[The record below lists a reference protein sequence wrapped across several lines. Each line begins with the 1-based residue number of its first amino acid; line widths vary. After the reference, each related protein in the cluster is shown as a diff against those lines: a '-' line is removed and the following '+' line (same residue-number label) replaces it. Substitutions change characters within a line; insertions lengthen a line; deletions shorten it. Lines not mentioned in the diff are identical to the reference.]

1 MVREQLQGCTVYTL
15 QVLFTTSRTIVALL
29 FLLYASWSDY
39 KTREVSNRTW
49 IMFAPIAFA
58 LTLAEI
64 IIYEPASLMF
74 YGISFGTAAGFSM
87 VLFYAGGFG
96 GADAKALMC
105 LALALPFY
113 PSNLLTPLSGP
124 ASPISRMLFPITVF
138 SNAVLFAAATA
149 VYIVL
154 RNIIG
159 HARTG
164 KKLFEGGQEK
174 ESVGKKFL
182 VLVTGYKMPIEKLKD
197 KWHLYPLEDVEE
209 TPETEIKRKLLVIPR
224 DETRNATVER
234 LEKAAEAGIIEK
246 NVWATPGLPLL
257 IFVTAGLIVALLFGD
272 IVWVCIRLLL
282 H

>member
-1 MVREQLQGCTVYTL
+1 M
-15 QVLFTTSRTIVALL
+15 
-29 FLLYASWSDY
+29 
-39 KTREVSNRTW
+39 
-49 IMFAPIAFA
+49 P
-58 LTLAEI
+58 
-64 IIYEPASLMF
+64 
-74 YGISFGTAAGFSM
+74 YGISFGIAAGFSM
-87 VLFYAGGFG
+87 LLFYAGGFG

-113 PSNLLTPLSGP
+113 PYPSNLFTPLSGP
-124 ASPISRMLFPITVF
+124 ASPISKVLFPITVF

-159 HARTG
+159 HVRTG

-174 ESVGKKFL
+174 ESIGKKLL
-182 VLVTGYKMPIEKLKD
+182 VLVTGYKMPIEKLKN
-197 KWHLYPLEDVEE
+197 KWHLYPLEDIEE
-209 TPETEIKRKLLVIPR
+209 TPGKEVKRKLLVIPR

-234 LEKAAEAGIIEK
+234 LEKAAEAGLIEK
-246 NVWATPGLPLL
+246 SVWATPGLPLL

>member
-1 MVREQLQGCTVYTL
+1 MEIVFDVARTV
-15 QVLFTTSRTIVALL
+15 VALS

-49 IMFAPIAFA
+49 IAFAPTAFA

-64 IIYEPASLMF
+64 IIYEPASLML
-74 YGISFGTAAGFSM
+74 YGISFGFAVGFSM
-87 VLFYAGGFG
+87 LLFYAGGFG

-113 PSNLLTPLSGP
+113 PYNLLTPLSGP

-164 KKLFEGGQEK
+164 KKFFEGGQDK
-174 ESVGKKFL
+174 ESIGRRLL
-182 VLVTGYKMPIEKLKD
+182 VLVTGYKMPIEKLKN
-197 KWHLYPLEDVEE
+197 KWHLYPLEDIEE
-209 TPETEIKRKLLVIPR
+209 TPEKEVKRKLLVIPR
-224 DETRNATVER
+224 DETRDATVER
-234 LEKAAEAGIIEK
+234 LEKAAEAGLIEK

-282 H
+282 Q